1 MISIYKKFHV
11 GYWCIGI
18 ITIICMVAS
27 LFLFWKGEWYFP
39 ILNLIAAL
47 FVVVIDAMVFTTLTS
62 KKLSKEV
69 TVLINECQA
78 NNYINCLKKLFEKQT
93 KLSATTPYYFMLAK
107 GYAVIDDYDAVY
119 DCCQKIKLKSYLIVR
134 RECMID
140 YYLNKG
146 DVALAEA
153 EMAELRKQLPGI
165 RNQKSREKFEISL
178 KNFEYAIRIK
188 NGDYEGAEEHFKKV
202 LATTTPLYTLTE
214 VSYSYSLGKLL
225 VLKGEPERAKEYLK
239 VAYEKGGDT
248 KYRKYAEE
256 KLQMLAANENS

>member
-1 MISIYKKFHV
+1 MFSIYRKFHV
-11 GYWCIGI
+11 AYWCIGI
-18 ITIICMVAS
+18 ITIICMVSS

-47 FVVVIDAMVFTTLTS
+47 IVVVIDASVFTYLATR
-62 KKLSKEV
+62 KLSNEV
-69 TVLINECQA
+69 TVLINECKA
-78 NNYINCLKKLFEKQT
+78 NEYINSLNSLFAKQT
-93 KLSATTPYYFMLAK
+93 KPSAVSPYNFMLAR
-107 GYAVIDDYDAVY
+107 GYAVIDDYDTVY
-119 DCCQKIKLKSYLIVR
+119 ECCQKIKLKAYQVVR

-146 DVALAEA
+146 EIAQAEA
-153 EMAELRKQLPGI
+153 EMTELRKQLPKI
-165 RNQKSREKFEISL
+165 RNQKSRESFETSL

-225 VLKGEPERAKEYLK
+225 ILKGEPERAKEYLK